1 MPTIPRNRTHL
12 AELLGI
18 AKSAVT
24 AQATR
29 GMPTDSLEAA
39 QAWRKRNIDP
49 ARMKGNRFDAH
60 YQRRPVQ
67 TPARPS
73 ATPEPAWFELAALAL
88 DLAELVLESGQ
99 SIDPLVPTL
108 RLALHCVPEHE
119 RAALPLPVA
128 VIKLLVAPVLDAL
141 PDRAANP
148 VNDDNTPF
156 YVTGNAMS
164 EADAQ
169 EMGRFWY
176 SVAAG
181 EVRLA

>member
-1 MPTIPRNRTHL
+1 MTTTPRNRTHL

-24 AQATR
+24 AQAAR
-29 GMPTDSLEAA
+29 GMPTHDLAAA
-39 QAWRKRNIDP
+39 QDWRRRNIDP
-49 ARMKGNRFDAH
+49 ARMKGIRFDAH

-67 TPARPS
+67 TPARP
-73 ATPEPAWFELAALAL
+73 AAIPEPAWFELAALAL
-88 DLAELVLESGQ
+88 DLAELVLNSGQ

-119 RAALPLPVA
+119 RPALLLPVS
-128 VIKLLVAPVLDAL
+128 VMDVLVKHVSDAL
-141 PDRAANP
+141 PSPETNP

-156 YVTGNAMS
+156 YVTGNTMS

-169 EMGRFWY
+169 ELGTFWY

>member
-24 AQATR
+24 AQAAR

-49 ARMKGNRFDAH
+49 ARMKGNRLDAH

-67 TPARPS
+67 TPARP
-73 ATPEPAWFELAALAL
+73 AAIPEPDWFSLAALSL
-88 DLAELVLESGQ
+88 DLAELVLNSGQ

-119 RAALPLPVA
+119 RHALPLPVG
-128 VIKLLVAPVLDAL
+128 VIKVLVKHVLDVL
-141 PDRAANP
+141 PDHAGNP
-148 VNDDNTPF
+148 LNEDGVPY
-156 YVTGNAMS
+156 YVTGNVIS
-164 EADAQ
+164 DADAQ
-169 EMGRFWY
+169 ELGAFWF